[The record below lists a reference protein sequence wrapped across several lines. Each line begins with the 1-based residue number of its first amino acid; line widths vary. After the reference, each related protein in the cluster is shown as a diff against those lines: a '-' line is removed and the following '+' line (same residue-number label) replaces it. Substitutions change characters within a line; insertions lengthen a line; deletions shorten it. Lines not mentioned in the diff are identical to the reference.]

1 MEFILL
7 LVLFILFPRF
17 TFSMVALVLTV
28 VFVLPTILLLAMA
41 LGWL

>member
-1 MEFILL
+1 MEFLLL

-17 TFSMVALVLTV
+17 VGTV
-28 VFVLPTILLLAMA
+28 IFIACLLVFVVPVVMFLGLA